1 MTLLDDECPHVR
13 EVISSLAMQ
22 LGCTKFPVMPQR
34 AKDLL
39 VEYFVHV
46 MKDLDAL
53 MCVVC
58 LVAWC
63 LLSTS
68 SDCDS
73 GLSEVRTVF
82 SADVSVLVFW
92 LHIGLKLLK

>member
-1 MTLLDDECPHVR
+1 MTLLDDECAHVR
-13 EVISSLAMQ
+13 ELISSLAMQ
-22 LGCTKFPVMPQR
+22 LDCTKFPIMPQR

-39 VEYFVHV
+39 VECFVHV
-46 MKDLDAL
+46 MKKLDAL

-63 LLSTS
+63 LLSAG

-73 GLSEVRTVF
+73 ELLEVRTVF
-82 SADVSVLVFW
+82 SAGVPYCPKT
-92 LHIGLKLLK
+92 IKGG

>member
-1 MTLLDDECPHVR
+1 MTFLNDECPHVR
-13 EVISSLAMQ
+13 ELISSLAMHF
-22 LGCTKFPVMPQR
+22 GCTKFPVMPQR

-46 MKDLDAL
+46 MINLDAL

-63 LLSTS
+63 LLPPSN
-68 SDCDS
+68 DCDS
-73 GLSEVRTVF
+73 GLLEVRTIF
-82 SADVSVLVFW
+82 SADVLVFFSW
-92 LHIGLKLLK
+92 LQIGPKLLK